1 MTSGRAERVE
11 RAVILGLFP
20 AIAWASVASFVF
32 AISWDGSSAVLAV
45 PFWLGVVTGALI
57 GLVGGSAQPWLSRHR
72 AGARTAA
79 WWLGAGPIVL
89 LAVLSIVSPWRE
101 FFGLV
106 LLACLIFGLALGVP
120 GGLAVAAL
128 VRLIVRPSQRRAPFH
143 HD

>member
-1 MTSGRAERVE
+1 MTPGRAQRVE
-11 RAVILGLFP
+11 RVVILGLFP
-20 AIAWASVASFVF
+20 AIAWVSVASFVL
-32 AISWDGSSAVLAV
+32 AIPWDGSSAVLAV

-57 GLVGGSAQPWLSRHR
+57 GVAAGSGQPWLSRHR

-106 LLACLIFGLALGVP
+106 LLACLVVGLALGLP
-120 GGLAVAAL
+120 GGLAVGVLA
-128 VRLIVRPSQRRAPFH
+128 RRTIRPPHRRAPSH
-143 HD
+143 HE